1 MGLDVCSL
9 IDDINISK
17 ERLSQQKVDG
27 QHGNRENWELEKQD
41 LEVIFGTVQRRWY
54 TAQRFKCL
62 NYPSKRLVIIWLSIY
77 RFLTGREGAD

>member
-1 MGLDVCSL
+1 MSVSFRLKAGRVGLDVCSL

-41 LEVIFGTVQRRWY
+41 LEVIFGTVQRR
-54 TAQRFKCL
+54 
-62 NYPSKRLVIIWLSIY
+62 
-77 RFLTGREGAD
+77 